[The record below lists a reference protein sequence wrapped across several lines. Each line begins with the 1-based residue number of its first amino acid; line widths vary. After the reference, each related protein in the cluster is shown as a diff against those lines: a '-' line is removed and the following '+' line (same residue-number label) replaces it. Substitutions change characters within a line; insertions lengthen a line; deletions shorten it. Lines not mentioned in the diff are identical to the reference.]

1 MLPVLFLYSCGTRFA
16 RNCRTF
22 RRAACRSAKPR
33 VAATSSPFPRLLFGG
48 LQVSSLFPMRQALS
62 RSLSFGGL
70 RASPADYCTDSQG
83 RPHSA
88 SLRSPVTAVSFPMFP
103 AAGNTRSGFAT
114 APYKRATPA
123 LPTTTNV
130 KNPNKT

>member
-62 RSLSFGGL
+62 RSLSL
-70 RASPADYCTDSQG
+70 A
-83 RPHSA
+83 
-88 SLRSPVTAVSFPMFP
+88 
-103 AAGNTRSGFAT
+103 GFAQALRTT
-114 APYKRATPA
+114 APIHRGSPPLRFAPFPRHSGIVSDVSRCRQHPQRLRHCSLQTGYARLTDY
-123 LPTTTNV
+123 NER
-130 KNPNKT
+130 